1 MSEAESSSC
10 GNTDPTNSAN
20 VLRQAI
26 NCVMINVFMG
36 TDIKTY
42 GSINPN
48 SRQQPANEQ
57 SDNKPTPAT
66 GRKFV
71 SYPVPTSLLSFWFP
85 FSHNEMKYEQ
95 KSTMKTYTELLHT
108 HTHTQ
113 THTHTHTPT
122 HPPTHTYTS
131 THTHP
136 HTPHTH
142 PHPHTT
148 QTRTHTHTPHTHTH
162 THTPTPHK
170 HTHTH
175 TLTHMTMC
183 SIPTCTKFTLHR
195 SFRKLT
201 VATVVVCVSVM
212 LCCNCSGVCA
222 CNVVLQL

>member
-108 HTHTQ
+108 HTHTHKHTP
-113 THTHTHTPT
+113 THTHPHTHPHTPT
-122 HPPTHTYTS
+122 HPPTHTP
-131 THTHP
+131 THTKIV
-136 HTPHTH
+136 
-142 PHPHTT
+142 
-148 QTRTHTHTPHTHTH
+148 Q
-162 THTPTPHK
+162 
-170 HTHTH
+170 
-175 TLTHMTMC
+175 L
-183 SIPTCTKFTLHR
+183 SI
-195 SFRKLT
+195 
-201 VATVVVCVSVM
+201 
-212 LCCNCSGVCA
+212 
-222 CNVVLQL
+222 